1 MITHARIIRLS
12 SVRRPCDTSVTD
24 ELFAGA
30 TAVFACFATN
40 QQYWS
45 YDGSMDLIDA
55 EESGALV
62 IDVRSFGP
70 ERFSSRELSRLEFGA
85 RLLDLADDH
94 MLPILDRCKFVA
106 IFADMIDEFFQ
117 VRVVSLEDKV
127 AAGVQTPSIDGVRPR
142 QQLESIRERV
152 LALVERQDR
161 LVLDV
166 LLPELAQKGIAIV
179 AFSSLG
185 TEDHDRMTKYFD
197 ENVYPVLTPL
207 AVDPGHPFPMISN
220 LSLNIAVYV
229 RDDVTGEERS
239 ARVKV
244 PNSLPRFLQANE
256 NQWCLLEDLITSN
269 LSRLFS
275 GMTVG
280 RADLFRVTR
289 NADLTLKEDEADDL
303 LVALEVELR
312 RRRFGEALRVE
323 IQSGMSPV
331 FLELLGDQLEIDRSN
346 VYVTDAP
353 LGLHD
358 LWTLYA
364 IDRPDLKGEGWSP
377 ITPRRL
383 HDGEHVG
390 DIFAAIREDDILL
403 HHPYESFTD
412 SVEMFIAQA
421 AADPKVVGIKM
432 TLYRT
437 SGDSPIVASLIHAA
451 EQGKQVAALVE
462 LKARFDEAANIEWA
476 KALEDVGVHVVYG
489 IVGLKTHS
497 KTALVL
503 RSEGATTARY
513 VHIATG
519 NYNGKTARTYEDF
532 GLLTS
537 DPAITDDVGELF
549 NFLTGFSRIGEYK
562 KIMVSPLSTRTRVIE
577 LINLQ
582 RDRGRSGR
590 IAIKVNGLTDPMI
603 IDALYEASSAGVEI
617 RLEVRTLCS
626 LRPGVAGLSENIT
639 VLSLVGEFLEHSRIM
654 IFGTPGDPEFS
665 IWLGSADL
673 MERNLDR
680 RVEVQVPIENRM
692 LQQELLEAFEVTWR
706 DDLFT
711 WVLGTDR
718 RWRRLQADNDF
729 SAQSEFKRLA
739 LLRSRALA

>member
-1 MITHARIIRLS
+1 
-12 SVRRPCDTSVTD
+12 
-24 ELFAGA
+24 
-30 TAVFACFATN
+30 
-40 QQYWS
+40 
-45 YDGSMDLIDA
+45 MDLMDA
-55 EESGALV
+55 ERAGPPI
-62 IDVRSFGP
+62 IDVQAFGP

-94 MLPILDRCKFVA
+94 MLPILDRFKFVA

-127 AAGVQTPSIDGVRPR
+127 AAGVQTASVDGVRPR
-142 QQLESIRERV
+142 QQLELIRERV
-152 LALVERQDR
+152 LSLVERQDR
-161 LVLDV
+161 LMLDV
-166 LLPELAQKGIAIV
+166 LLPELAQKGIAVV
-179 AFSSLG
+179 AFDSLN
-185 TEDHDRMTKYFD
+185 EADHDRLTKYFD

-244 PNSLPRFLQANE
+244 PNSLPRFLQANDG
-256 NQWCLLEDLITSN
+256 QWCMLEDLITSN
-269 LSRLFS
+269 LGRLFS

-289 NADLTLKEDEADDL
+289 NADLSLEEDEADDL

-323 IQSGMSPV
+323 IQSGMSPE
-331 FLELLGDQLEIDRSN
+331 FLDLLVDQLDLDRSN

-358 LWTLYA
+358 MWSLYA
-364 IDRPDLKGEGWSP
+364 IDRPDLKSEGWSP

-383 HDGEHVG
+383 LDGDHVG

-421 AADPKVVGIKM
+421 AADPKVVGIKQ

-437 SGDSPIVASLIHAA
+437 SGDSPIVASLIHAS
-451 EQGKQVAALVE
+451 ESGKQVVALVE

-476 KALEDVGVHVVYG
+476 KALEDAGVHVVYG

-503 RSEGATTARY
+503 RSEGDTTVRY

-532 GLLTS
+532 GLLTC
-537 DPAITDDVGELF
+537 DQAITDDVGELF

-562 KIMVSPLSTRTRVIE
+562 KIMVSPLSTRTKVIE
-577 LINLQ
+577 LINAQ
-582 RDRGRSGR
+582 RDRGPSGR
-590 IAIKVNGLTDPMI
+590 ISMKVNGLTDPPV

-617 RLEVRTLCS
+617 RLEVRTLCA

-639 VLSLVGEFLEHSRIM
+639 VHSLVGEFLEHSRIL
-654 IFGTPGDPEFS
+654 IFGSPGETEFS

-680 RVEVQVPIENRM
+680 RVEVQVPIENRT

-706 DDLFT
+706 DDLYT

-718 RWRRLQADNDF
+718 RWRRLQPVNNF

>member
-1 MITHARIIRLS
+1 
-12 SVRRPCDTSVTD
+12 
-24 ELFAGA
+24 
-30 TAVFACFATN
+30 
-40 QQYWS
+40 
-45 YDGSMDLIDA
+45 MDLMDA

-161 LVLDV
+161 LVLDI

-179 AFSSLG
+179 PFSALDV
-185 TEDHDRMTKYFD
+185 EDHARMTKYFD

-256 NQWCLLEDLITSN
+256 TQWCLLEDLITSN
-269 LSRLFS
+269 LGRLFS

-289 NADLTLKEDEADDL
+289 NADLTLEEDEADDL

-323 IQSGMSPV
+323 IQSGMSPE
-331 FLELLGDQLEIDRSN
+331 FLELLVDQLELDRSN

-383 HDGEHVG
+383 LDGEHVG

-476 KALEDVGVHVVYG
+476 KALEDAGVHVVYG

-503 RSEGATTARY
+503 RSEGDTTARY

-537 DPAITDDVGELF
+537 DPSITDDVGELF
-549 NFLTGFSRIGEYK
+549 NFLTGFSRIGQYK
-562 KIMVSPLSTRTRVIE
+562 KIMVSPLSTRTKVIE

-582 RDRGRSGR
+582 RDRGPAGR
-590 IAIKVNGLTDPMI
+590 ISMKVNGLTDPTI

-626 LRPGVAGLSENIT
+626 LRPGVIGLSENIT
-639 VLSLVGEFLEHSRIM
+639 VHSLVGEFLEHSRIL
-654 IFGTPGDPEFS
+654 IFGTPGEPEFS

-680 RVEVQVPIENRM
+680 RVEVQVPIENRT

-706 DDLFT
+706 DDLYT

-718 RWRRLQADNDF
+718 RWRRLQSVNNF

>member
-1 MITHARIIRLS
+1 M
-12 SVRRPCDTSVTD
+12 
-24 ELFAGA
+24 
-30 TAVFACFATN
+30 
-40 QQYWS
+40 
-45 YDGSMDLIDA
+45 DA

-166 LLPELAQKGIAIV
+166 LLPELAQEGIAV
-179 AFSSLG
+179 VPFSSLVA
-185 TEDHDRMTKYFD
+185 EDHDRMTKYFD

-269 LSRLFS
+269 LGRLFS

-289 NADLTLKEDEADDL
+289 NADLALEEDEADDL

-323 IQSGMSPV
+323 IQSGMSPE
-331 FLELLGDQLEIDRSN
+331 FLELLVDQLELDRSN

-364 IDRPDLKGEGWSP
+364 VDRPDLKGEGWSP

-383 HDGEHVG
+383 LDGEHVG

-476 KALEDVGVHVVYG
+476 KALEDAGVHVVYG

-503 RSEGATTARY
+503 RSEGNTTARY

-537 DPAITDDVGELF
+537 DPAITGDVGELF
-549 NFLTGFSRIGEYK
+549 NFLTGFSRIGQYQ

-590 IAIKVNGLTDPMI
+590 IAIKVNGLTDPTI

-639 VLSLVGEFLEHSRIM
+639 VHSLVGEFLEHSRIL
-654 IFGTPGDPEFS
+654 IFGTPGEPEFS

-680 RVEVQVPIENRM
+680 RVEVQVPIENRT

-718 RWRRLQADNDF
+718 RWRRLQPVNNF

-739 LLRSRALA
+739 MLRSRALA

>member
-1 MITHARIIRLS
+1 
-12 SVRRPCDTSVTD
+12 
-24 ELFAGA
+24 
-30 TAVFACFATN
+30 
-40 QQYWS
+40 
-45 YDGSMDLIDA
+45 MDLIDA

-127 AAGVQTPSIDGVRPR
+127 AAGVQTASIDGVRPR

-179 AFSSLG
+179 PFSSLG
-185 TEDHDRMTKYFD
+185 VEDHDRLTKYFD

-256 NQWCLLEDLITSN
+256 NEWCLLEDLITSN
-269 LSRLFS
+269 LGRLFS

-289 NADLTLKEDEADDL
+289 NADLTLEEDEADDL

-323 IQSGMSPV
+323 IQSGMSPE
-331 FLELLGDQLEIDRSN
+331 FLDLLVDQLDLERSN

-358 LWTLYA
+358 LWSLNA

-383 HDGEHVG
+383 LDGEHVG

-403 HHPYESFTD
+403 HHPYESFSD

-497 KTALVL
+497 KTTLVL
-503 RSEGATTARY
+503 RSEGDTTARY

-532 GLLTS
+532 GLLTC
-537 DPAITDDVGELF
+537 DPAISEDVGELF
-549 NFLTGFSRIGEYK
+549 NFLTGFSRIGQYK
-562 KIMVSPLSTRTRVIE
+562 KIMVSPLSTRTKVVE
-577 LINLQ
+577 LINGQ
-582 RDRGRSGR
+582 RDRGPAGR
-590 IAIKVNGLTDPMI
+590 IAMKVNGLTDPTI

-639 VLSLVGEFLEHSRIM
+639 VHSLVGEFLEHSRIL
-654 IFGTPGDPEFS
+654 IFGTLGDAEFS

-680 RVEVQVPIENRM
+680 RVEVQVPIENRS

-718 RWRRLQADNDF
+718 RWRRLQPVNNF

-739 LLRSRALA
+739 MLRSRTPV

>member
-1 MITHARIIRLS
+1 
-12 SVRRPCDTSVTD
+12 
-24 ELFAGA
+24 
-30 TAVFACFATN
+30 
-40 QQYWS
+40 
-45 YDGSMDLIDA
+45 MDLMDA
-55 EESGALV
+55 EESGALD

-94 MLPILDRCKFVA
+94 MLPILDRCKFIA

-127 AAGVQTPSIDGVRPR
+127 AAGVQTASIDGVRPR

-152 LALVERQDR
+152 LSLVERQDR
-161 LVLDV
+161 LMLDV
-166 LLPELAQKGIAIV
+166 ILPELAQKGIAIV
-179 AFSSLG
+179 PFASLNAD
-185 TEDHDRMTKYFD
+185 DHDRMTKYFD

-256 NQWCLLEDLITSN
+256 SQWCLLEDLITSN
-269 LSRLFS
+269 LGRLFS

-289 NADLTLKEDEADDL
+289 NADLTLEEDEADDL

-323 IQSGMSPV
+323 IQSGMSPE
-331 FLELLGDQLEIDRSN
+331 FLELLVDQLDLDRSN
-346 VYVTDAP
+346 VYLTDAP

-358 LWTLYA
+358 LWSLYA

-383 HDGEHVG
+383 LDGEHVG

-421 AADPKVVGIKM
+421 ATDPKVVGIKM

-503 RSEGATTARY
+503 RSEGDTTARY

-519 NYNGKTARTYEDF
+519 NYNGRTARTYEDF
-532 GLLTS
+532 GLLTC

-549 NFLTGFSRIGEYK
+549 NFLTGFSRIGQYK

-582 RDRGRSGR
+582 RDRGALGR
-590 IAIKVNGLTDPMI
+590 ISMKVNGLTDPTI

-626 LRPGVAGLSENIT
+626 LRPGVIGLSENIT
-639 VLSLVGEFLEHSRIM
+639 VHSLVGEFLEHSRIF
-654 IFGTPGDPEFS
+654 IFGTPGEPEFS

-680 RVEVQVPIENRM
+680 RVEVQVPIENRT

-706 DDLFT
+706 DDLYT

-718 RWRRLQADNDF
+718 RWRRLQPVNGF

-739 LLRSRALA
+739 MLRSRALA

>member
-1 MITHARIIRLS
+1 
-12 SVRRPCDTSVTD
+12 
-24 ELFAGA
+24 
-30 TAVFACFATN
+30 
-40 QQYWS
+40 
-45 YDGSMDLIDA
+45 MDLIDA
-55 EESGALV
+55 EESGPLV

-127 AAGVQTPSIDGVRPR
+127 AAGVQTASIDGVRPR

-152 LALVERQDR
+152 LSLVERQDR

-179 AFSSLG
+179 PFSSLG

-269 LSRLFS
+269 LGRLFS

-289 NADLTLKEDEADDL
+289 NADLTLEEDEADDL

-323 IQSGMSPV
+323 IQSGMSPE
-331 FLELLGDQLEIDRSN
+331 FLELLVDQLELDRSN

-383 HDGEHVG
+383 LDGEHVG

-437 SGDSPIVASLIHAA
+437 SGDSPIVASLLHAQ
-451 EQGKQVAALVE
+451 EQGKQVAVLVE

-476 KALEDVGVHVVYG
+476 KALEDAGVHVVYG

-503 RSEGATTARY
+503 RSEGDTTARY

-537 DPAITDDVGELF
+537 DPAITEDVGELF
-549 NFLTGFSRIGEYK
+549 NYLTGFSRIGEYK
-562 KIMVSPLSTRTRVIE
+562 KIMVSPQSTRTRVIE

-590 IAIKVNGLTDPMI
+590 IAIKVNGLTDPTI
-603 IDALYEASSAGVEI
+603 IDALYEASSSGVEI

-639 VLSLVGEFLEHSRIM
+639 VHSLVGEFLEHSRIL
-654 IFGTPGDPEFS
+654 IFGTPGEPEFS

-680 RVEVQVPIENRM
+680 RVEVQVPIENRT

-718 RWRRLQADNDF
+718 RWRRLQAVNNF

>member
-1 MITHARIIRLS
+1 
-12 SVRRPCDTSVTD
+12 
-24 ELFAGA
+24 
-30 TAVFACFATN
+30 
-40 QQYWS
+40 
-45 YDGSMDLIDA
+45 MDLIDA

-166 LLPELAQKGIAIV
+166 LLPELAQQDIAV
-179 AFSSLG
+179 VPFSSLSA
-185 TEDHDRMTKYFD
+185 EDHERMTKYFD

-256 NQWCLLEDLITSN
+256 TQWCLLEDLITSN
-269 LSRLFS
+269 LGRLFS

-289 NADLTLKEDEADDL
+289 NADLSLEEDEADDL

-323 IQSGMSPV
+323 IQSGMSPE
-331 FLELLGDQLEIDRSN
+331 FLELLVDQLELDRSN

-358 LWTLYA
+358 LWSLYA

-383 HDGEHVG
+383 LDGEHVG

-437 SGDSPIVASLIHAA
+437 SGDSPIVASLLHAQ
-451 EQGKQVAALVE
+451 EQGKQVAVLVE

-476 KALEDVGVHVVYG
+476 KALEDAGVHVVYG

-503 RSEGATTARY
+503 RAEGNTTARY

-532 GLLTS
+532 GLLTC

-549 NFLTGFSRIGEYK
+549 NFLTGFSRIGKYK

-590 IAIKVNGLTDPMI
+590 IAVKVNGLTDPTI
-603 IDALYEASSAGVEI
+603 IDALYDASSAGVEI

-639 VLSLVGEFLEHSRIM
+639 VHSLVGEFLEHSRVL
-654 IFGTPGDPEFS
+654 IFGTPGEPEFS
-665 IWLGSADL
+665 TWLGSADL

-680 RVEVQVPIENRM
+680 RVEVQVPIENRT

-718 RWRRLQADNDF
+718 RWRRLQPVNNF